1 MTPQAYTQ
9 KGHENLQAGPE
20 PSRSLRKSSTTLKSV
35 PQEKKDFS
43 TKGKKEFKIKGMHCN
58 SCAQLIENSLK
69 EKVNSISVNYS
80 KEKAEVDFDE
90 DKISLK
96 EIKNKI
102 KKLGY
107 ETEEHSKKKLRS
119 LENYTGWGV
128 VIISS
133 LLLLYFLYGF
143 IEGFN
148 IGLPEVG
155 KSTSLFLLFFVGI
168 LTGFHC
174 IAMCGGFMV
183 SYTAKN
189 AINGHKSFYQHL
201 VYGMS
206 KTISYTII
214 GAFFGLIGSIFF
226 FSPVLRGGVAIF
238 AGIFMIFYSLSMVG
252 FSFFKKFQFNPKFL
266 TKIATK
272 KYSGAYFGPM
282 MTGLLNGLFIACG
295 PLQALYLY
303 AAGTGS
309 AIQGGFA
316 LMTFGLGT
324 LPVMLGFG
332 GVTNIIS
339 SKSTKR
345 ILKISAII
353 VMVLGLIMLNRGLS
367 LTGSGY
373 DIKSVVTKFAN
384 IGMTG
389 NIVLDNEGYQIIE
402 MEVNRYG
409 YEPNSFVL
417 QKGIPVK
424 WVIYGKEIT
433 GCNNAIQ
440 VPKLNL
446 KFDIKKGKQIIE
458 FTPEEEGVISWSCW
472 MGMIS
477 GTFIV
482 TDSGIASQEEIK
494 TANVQAASSGGSC
507 GGGCGG
513 GCGRGCGG

>member
-1 MTPQAYTQ
+1 M
-9 KGHENLQAGPE
+9 K
-20 PSRSLRKSSTTLKSV
+20 
-35 PQEKKDFS
+35 
-43 TKGKKEFKIKGMHCN
+43 FKIKGMHCN
-58 SCAQLIENSLK
+58 SCAQLIEQKLK
-69 EKVNSISVNYS
+69 EKVNSISVSYS
-80 KEKAEVDFDE
+80 KGEAEIDFDE
-90 DKISLK
+90 DKISEK
-96 EIKNKI
+96 EIEDKI
-102 KKLGY
+102 KDMGY
-107 ETEEHSKKKLRS
+107 EIGEEKKFTKGKRS
-119 LENYTGWGV
+119 VENSTGWIV
-128 VIISS
+128 LIVSS

-143 IEGFN
+143 VEGLN
-148 IGLPEVG
+148 INLPEIG
-155 KSTSLFLLFFVGI
+155 ESTSLFLLFFVGI

-189 AINGHKSFYQHL
+189 AINGHKSFYQHF

-206 KTISYTII
+206 KTISYTVI

-226 FSPVLRGGVAIF
+226 FSPALRGGVAVF
-238 AGIFMIFYSLSMVG
+238 AGIFMIFYSLSMMG
-252 FSFFKKFQFNPKFL
+252 FGFFKRFQFNPKFL

-309 AIQGGFA
+309 VIQGGLA
-316 LMTFGLGT
+316 LMAFGLGT

-332 GVTNIIS
+332 GVTNVIS
-339 SKSTKR
+339 GKATKK
-345 ILKISAII
+345 ILKVSAII
-353 VMVLGLIMLNRGLS
+353 VMILGLVMLNRGLS

-373 DIKSVVTKFAN
+373 DIKSISAKFSS

-389 NIVLDNEGYQIIE
+389 NVVLDNDGYQIIE

-409 YEPNSFVL
+409 WSPDSFVL
-417 QKGIPVK
+417 QKGVPVK
-424 WVIYGKEIT
+424 WVINGKEIT

-440 VPKLNL
+440 VPKLGL
-446 KFDIKKGKQIIE
+446 EFDIKKGEQIIE
-458 FTPEEEGVISWSCW
+458 FTPEKEGVISWSCW
-472 MGMIS
+472 MGMIP

-482 TDSGIASQEEIK
+482 TDDGIASQEEIK
-494 TANVQAASSGGSC
+494 TANTQTAASGGSCGGSC

-513 GCGRGCGG
+513 GCGSSSCGR